1 MSLNLI
7 ISFINNKYDKAL
19 VLKDS
24 CKAFDEK
31 KKRIY
36 SVTYFFKFLHILN
49 IVYPIL
55 SNYSISIETIE
66 LNESVYPILYTRY
79 IGKPI
84 EIYFNNCLASENY
97 DYEFR
102 NYSLYFHS
110 NYSYYNI
117 VFIWN
122 DSFIDVENN
131 GIDST
136 ILTDENIIETNNQIF
151 NEKTTIDISDSNV
164 LEVDTQNDVIQPK
177 KININAKKL
186 FQNCNIIKT
195 INFENFDTT
204 RIFHTERMFD
214 SCTSLTSIYYFY
226 PENAQDMSYLFNNC
240 ISLIFIDFNNPVKWF
255 NNKVTNMEYMFANC
269 SSLTL
274 VELLNFNTS
283 NVFNFDSMFLNC
295 SNLTSLNLNH
305 FDTSQAINM
314 DIMFGNCK
322 SLTSLNLNSFNT
334 YKITNMSFLFVNCS
348 KLSVLNIDNFITT
361 NVISMNSIFYNCYS
375 LISLNF

>member
-24 CKAFDEK
+24 CKAYNEK
-31 KKRIY
+31 KKWIY
-36 SVTYFFKFLHILN
+36 SVTYIFKFLLILN

-204 RIFHTERMFD
+204 RIFNMERMFD

-255 NNKVTNMEYMFANC
+255 NNKVTNM
-269 SSLTL
+269 
-274 VELLNFNTS
+274 
-283 NVFNFDSMFLNC
+283 
-295 SNLTSLNLNH
+295 
-305 FDTSQAINM
+305 
-314 DIMFGNCK
+314 
-322 SLTSLNLNSFNT
+322 
-334 YKITNMSFLFVNCS
+334 
-348 KLSVLNIDNFITT
+348 
-361 NVISMNSIFYNCYS
+361 
-375 LISLNF
+375 